1 MSDLFSLEIVNPE
14 KSFIN
19 KKDIK
24 EVVIPGY
31 EGEMGILSG
40 HISLITFLKPGI
52 IKVISNSNE
61 DHYYIEDGIAE
72 FKENNLSILTSFI
85 LSVKDLN
92 KNFVDNSIKNAEK
105 ELSKSDLLDEK
116 KFIINQKIDLL
127 KSLNIN

>member
-1 MSDLFSLEIVNPE
+1 MS
-14 KSFIN
+14 
-19 KKDIK
+19 
-24 EVVIPGY
+24 GY
-31 EGEMGILSG
+31 
-40 HISLITFLKPGI
+40 HQ
-52 IKVISNSNE
+52 V
-61 DHYYIEDGIAE
+61 

-92 KNFVDNSIKNAEK
+92 KNFVDNSIKNAEQ